1 MSKSNTG
8 TLTIV
13 YKRAV
18 AFSKHRP
25 CQRGNPFETPQSGT
39 ACAVAVAV
47 LLLVDIGDAMAK
59 KPNKDRVVAF
69 RLTDEEL
76 AAFKEQIEKSGTKPA
91 QFWREL
97 VLSKE
102 PVFVESSKDHERLL
116 FIANKAGNNLNQIA
130 HKLNSA
136 YRRGVVSEQLYLK
149 TLNSLV
155 SVRNLLLVGVNHV
168 DQG

>member
-1 MSKSNTG
+1 
-8 TLTIV
+8 
-13 YKRAV
+13 
-18 AFSKHRP
+18 
-25 CQRGNPFETPQSGT
+25 
-39 ACAVAVAV
+39 
-47 LLLVDIGDAMAK
+47 MAK

-69 RLTDEEL
+69 RLTEAQYADFEEQM
-76 AAFKEQIEKSGTKPA
+76 KKSGTKPA

-102 PVFVESSKDHERLL
+102 PVFVEATQDHERLL

-136 YRRGVVSEQLYLK
+136 YRRGIVSEQLYLK

-168 DQG
+168 DQS

>member
-1 MSKSNTG
+1 MAKNPKKSN
-8 TLTIV
+8 
-13 YKRAV
+13 K
-18 AFSKHRP
+18 
-25 CQRGNPFETPQSGT
+25 E
-39 ACAVAVAV
+39 
-47 LLLVDIGDAMAK
+47 
-59 KPNKDRVVAF
+59 RVVAF
-69 RLTDEEL
+69 RLTEEQH
-76 AAFKEQIEKSGTKPA
+76 ASFQEQIQKSGVKPS
-91 QFWREL
+91 QFWSAL

-102 PVFVESSKDHERLL
+102 PVFIESSKDHERLL

-136 YRRGVVSEQLYLK
+136 YRRGIVSEQLYLK